1 MLLKQEDYFVFRTM
15 KLLKYQGSCL
25 AESCCDRCADSFRNF
40 DFVFKDPLLNSEV
53 SISAISEFLLI
64 QFIEEK

>member
-1 MLLKQEDYFVFRTM
+1 M
-15 KLLKYQGSCL
+15 

-64 QFIEEK
+64 QFIEEKSLSLNNLFYLSGFAK